1 MANNATANFS
11 HISILLYTKNQPE
24 STPNLNFF
32 RKILRRIAA
41 DCFSPIQITETLK
54 HSKTARLI
62 LERFYIFIYGV
73 SPPTVSPFF
82 PKTKILGKAEDF
94 AILMININ
102 IFYPSW

>member
-24 STPNLNFF
+24 STPNLIFF
-32 RKILRRIAA
+32 VKF
-41 DCFSPIQITETLK
+41 C
-54 HSKTARLI
+54 
-62 LERFYIFIYGV
+62 GV
-73 SPPTVSPFF
+73 SPLTSLFDH
-82 PKTKILGKAEDF
+82 KTKILGKAEDF